1 MQEINPL
8 YIQALQYAVENQ
20 SASITIF
27 QRIFHIGY
35 MGNEPTFKK
44 RQKNNPK
51 HYVLGCFL
59 VHRSILDVCTL
70 PNYQNRRIFLNFQLF
85 LPIYTQ
91 FSTLVLMG
99 A

>member
-1 MQEINPL
+1 MDRKSKGAKKMQGINPL

-44 RQKNNPK
+44 RQKTTQNTMFW
-51 HYVLGCFL
+51 VVFW
-59 VHRSILDVCTL
+59 CTVRGS
-70 PNYQNRRIFLNFQLF
+70 N
-85 LPIYTQ
+85 
-91 FSTLVLMG
+91 S
-99 A
+99 